1 LFLSQTLDFVVTNP
15 NPISFHSS
23 FSINK
28 STSIYRKIY
37 AYIILKQ
44 ICFKIKPNPSQIS
57 IKTNFPKKS
66 VRTKSVQLPR
76 SPHALFHVPHAQQAA
91 SWPKFGIS
99 CASCANGIINGPSDH
114 CVSVL

>member
-1 LFLSQTLDFVVTNP
+1 
-15 NPISFHSS
+15 
-23 FSINK
+23 
-28 STSIYRKIY
+28 
-37 AYIILKQ
+37 
-44 ICFKIKPNPSQIS
+44 
-57 IKTNFPKKS
+57 

-114 CVSVL
+114 CLSVLWTRDFKHTQQFFTLPLNQWWCQLPINHRVALSFLELLFKIIGQVQVSLELWLWNHPPLASNNPC